1 MKSKFFRAIYTILLT
16 VSALQ
21 VAGCASTSTPLN
33 LPQATHEN
41 VTTLRLLQLAPV
53 AVGKFSFDASGPLSA
68 DQFVYPRGTP
78 VASLHNGSFAQHLR
92 EVLRVELD
100 AAALLDG
107 RAPLIIEGVLLDNE
121 LNAPIGKGNAKLRAK
136 FTIKDG
142 ANTIYEQTFGVDSA
156 WDSPMYGVAAM
167 STAMKEYQSLY
178 HKLIA
183 RLFADPAFK
192 QALSKQG

>member
-1 MKSKFFRAIYTILLT
+1 MKSKSFRAICTILLAT
-16 VSALQ
+16 SALQ
-21 VAGCASTSTPLN
+21 LAGCASTSTPLN

-41 VTTLRLLQLAPV
+41 VTTLRMLQLAPV
-53 AVGKFSFDASGPLSA
+53 AVGKFSFDTGGPLSA

-78 VASLHNGSFAQHLR
+78 VVSLHNGSFAQHLR

-100 AAALLDG
+100 AAALPDG
-107 RAPLIIEGVLLDNE
+107 RAPITIEGMLLDNE
-121 LNAPIGKGNAKLRAK
+121 LDAPIGRSSAKLRAK

-142 ANTIYEQTFGVDSA
+142 ADTIYDQTFSVESA

-167 STAMKEYQSLY
+167 SAAMKEYQSLY

-183 RLFADPAFK
+183 RLFADPVFK
-192 QALSKQG
+192 QALSKLG